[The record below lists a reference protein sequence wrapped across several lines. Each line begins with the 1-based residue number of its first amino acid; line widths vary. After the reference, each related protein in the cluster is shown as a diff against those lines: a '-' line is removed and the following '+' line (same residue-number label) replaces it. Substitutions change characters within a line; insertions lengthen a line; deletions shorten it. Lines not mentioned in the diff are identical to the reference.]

1 MQLQQSNIIVQGLAV
16 VVVVYVGGGH
26 AESLR
31 TGRTVLAR
39 EVVVAH
45 ADVYRVAWADDAGRK
60 WRYIN

>member
-31 TGRTVLAR
+31 AGRPVLAR

-45 ADVYRVAWADDAGRK
+45 THVYSVA
-60 WRYIN
+60 